1 MVLLD
6 CILISVRRLVPSIFV
21 LGFLVFGSD
30 QPIGAAEGQT
40 DSTQVVNVPRRA
52 MLRSLALP
60 GWGQFYNKKKIKGSV
75 IAAAEIGSVVAYFVK
90 RDRLRSVASAERNV
104 YFFSTIG
111 IVLYSMADAYVDAY
125 LDGVNWAEVEV
136 GVGNEGGA
144 QFRVKFKLG
153 RGSGSRRGTEK

>member
-1 MVLLD
+1 MMILFD
-6 CILISVRRLVPSIFV
+6 CILTGVKRVVPSIFV
-21 LGFLVFGSD
+21 LGFLVFGSH
-30 QPIGAAEGQT
+30 QSSGAVEA
-40 DSTQVVNVPRRA
+40 DSTKVVNIPRRA

-60 GWGQFYNKKKIKGSV
+60 GWGQFYNKKKIKGGI
-75 IAAAEIGSVVAYFVK
+75 IAAVEVGSAVAYFVK
-90 RDRLRSVASAERNV
+90 RDRLRSLASAERNV

-153 RGSGSRRGTEK
+153 RALESRRGTER